1 LTGNS
6 LFAIILLYNKGV
18 DMSAK
23 GTTADTK
30 EKDKFKDL
38 LGSMDPKLDREVR
51 EKLITARVGL
61 LLRASFFGN
70 LATRLKL
77 VNADEWCTTAGTDG
91 RNFYYNSRFVDKLKP
106 KEIEFLFGHEVLH
119 CVYDHFGRQGDRDA
133 QLYNCAADYCVNSDL
148 IKHRVGEKITT
159 VPCLYD
165 PKYDG
170 KSSEEIYDILYENA
184 EKIDINKLIEQ
195 LLDDHMDGDDEDG
208 PDGGDGKDGS
218 GRPKISKSDRDAI
231 RDEIKEALLAAAAAS
246 DGAGNLPAGIKRI
259 IQDLTA
265 PKMNWRELLRMQL
278 ESTVKSDYT
287 WMRSSRRGWHMDAV
301 MPGMK
306 LDPMID
312 IAISIDASGSMLDRM
327 LKDFLGEVAGIM
339 EQFPNY
345 RIHVLSFDTQVYNP
359 QQFDSENL
367 DDITGYEIQGGG
379 GTDFDC
385 VFNYFKEN
393 EIEPKRH
400 IMFTDGYPCG
410 SWGDEQYC
418 DTVFIMHGTTTIVP
432 PFGQYAYYE
441 EESKH

>member
-1 LTGNS
+1 
-6 LFAIILLYNKGV
+6 
-18 DMSAK
+18 MSTA
-23 GTTADTK
+23 TTANKK
-30 EKDKFKDL
+30 ESDKFKDL
-38 LGSMDPKLDREVR
+38 CGPTDPKLDRDIR

-77 VNADEWCTTAGTDG
+77 VNADEWCPTAATDG
-91 RNFYYNSRFVDKLKP
+91 RNFYYNSRFVDMLKP
-106 KEIEFLFGHEVLH
+106 KEVEFLFGHEVLH
-119 CVYDHFGRQGDRDA
+119 CVYDHFGRRGDRDP
-133 QLYNCAADYCVNSDL
+133 QLFNIANDYCVNADL
-148 IKHRVGEKITT
+148 KKHRVGEFITS

-165 PKYDG
+165 AKYQDM
-170 KSSEEIYDILYENA
+170 SSEEIYDILYENA
-184 EKIDINKLIEQ
+184 EKIDIGSLIDKM
-195 LLDDHMDGDDEDG
+195 LDEHLDGEGNGEGSGD
-208 PDGGDGKDGS
+208 GDGKENGK
-218 GRPKISKSDRDAI
+218 GRPKLSQEEKQKIK
-231 RDEIKEALLAAAAAS
+231 DEIKEAVLAAAAAS
-246 DGAGNLPAGIKRI
+246 DGAGNLPAGVKRI
-259 IQDLTA
+259 IEDMTA

-278 ESTVKSDYT
+278 ESTIKSDYT
-287 WMRSSRRGWHMDAV
+287 WMRNSRRGWHMDAV

-312 IAISIDASGSMLDRM
+312 IAVSIDASGSMGDQM
-327 LKDFLGEVAGIM
+327 LKDFLSEVAGIM

-367 DDITGYEIQGGG
+367 DDITGYEIAGGG

-418 DTVFIMHGTTTIVP
+418 DTVFIMHGTTSIVP
-432 PFGQYAYYE
+432 PFGQFAYYE

>member
-1 LTGNS
+1 
-6 LFAIILLYNKGV
+6 
-18 DMSAK
+18 MSTA
-23 GTTADTK
+23 TTANKK
-30 EKDKFKDL
+30 ESDKFKDL
-38 LGSMDPKLDREVR
+38 CGPMDPKLDREIR

-77 VNADEWCTTAGTDG
+77 VNADEWCPTAATDG
-91 RNFYYNSRFVDKLKP
+91 RNFYYNSRFVDMLKP

-119 CVYDHFGRQGDRDA
+119 CVYDHFGRRGDRDP
-133 QLYNCAADYCVNSDL
+133 QLFNIANDYCVNGDL
-148 IKHRVGEKITT
+148 KKHRVGEFITT

-165 PKYDG
+165 HKYEG
-170 KSSEEIYDILYENA
+170 MSSEEIYDILYENA
-184 EKIDINKLIEQ
+184 EKIDIGSLIDKM
-195 LLDDHMDGDDEDG
+195 LDEHLDGEGADGDEGDEQG
-208 PDGGDGKDGS
+208 KKGGK
-218 GRPKISKSDRDAI
+218 GRPKLSAEEKQKIK
-231 RDEIKEALLAAAAAS
+231 DEIKEAVLAAASAS
-246 DGAGNLPAGIKRI
+246 DGAGNLPAGVKRI
-259 IQDLTA
+259 IEDMTA

-278 ESTVKSDYT
+278 ESTIKSDYT
-287 WMRSSRRGWHMDAV
+287 WMRNSRRGWHMDAV

-312 IAISIDASGSMLDRM
+312 IAVSIDASGSMGARM
-327 LKDFLGEVAGIM
+327 LRDFLGEVAGIM

-345 RIHVLSFDTQVYNP
+345 RIHVLSFDTEVYNP

-367 DDITGYEIQGGG
+367 DDITGYEIMGGG

-385 VFNYFKEN
+385 VFQYFKEN

-400 IMFTDGYPCG
+400 IMFTDGYPNG

-418 DTVFIMHGTTTIVP
+418 DTVFIMHGTTSIVP

>member
-1 LTGNS
+1 
-6 LFAIILLYNKGV
+6 
-18 DMSAK
+18 MSTA
-23 GTTADTK
+23 TTANKK
-30 EKDKFKDL
+30 ESDKFKDL
-38 LGSMDPKLDREVR
+38 CGPTDAKLDREIR

-77 VNADEWCTTAGTDG
+77 VNADEWCPTAATDG
-91 RNFYYNSRFVDKLKP
+91 RNFYYNSRFVDMLKP

-119 CVYDHFGRQGDRDA
+119 CVYDHFGRRGDRDP
-133 QLYNCAADYCVNSDL
+133 QLFNIANDFCVNGDL
-148 IKHRVGEKITT
+148 KKHRVGEFITT

-165 PKYDG
+165 HKYEG
-170 KSSEEIYDILYENA
+170 MSSEEIYDILYENA
-184 EKIDINKLIEQ
+184 EKIDIGSLIDKM
-195 LLDDHMDGDDEDG
+195 LDEHLDGEGQDGDGDEEG
-208 PDGGDGKDGS
+208 EQGKKGGK
-218 GRPKISKSDRDAI
+218 GRPKLSAEERQKIK
-231 RDEIKEALLAAAAAS
+231 DEIKEAVLAAAAAS
-246 DGAGNLPAGIKRI
+246 DGAGNLPAGVKRI
-259 IQDLTA
+259 IEDMTA

-278 ESTVKSDYT
+278 ESTIKSDYT
-287 WMRSSRRGWHMDAV
+287 WMRNSRRGWHMDAV

-312 IAISIDASGSMLDRM
+312 IAVSIDASGSMGARM
-327 LKDFLGEVAGIM
+327 LKDFLSEVAGIM

-367 DDITGYEIQGGG
+367 DDITGYEIMGGG

-385 VFNYFKEN
+385 VFEYFKAN

-400 IMFTDGYPCG
+400 IMFTDGYPNG

-418 DTVFIMHGTTTIVP
+418 DTVFIMHGTTSIVP